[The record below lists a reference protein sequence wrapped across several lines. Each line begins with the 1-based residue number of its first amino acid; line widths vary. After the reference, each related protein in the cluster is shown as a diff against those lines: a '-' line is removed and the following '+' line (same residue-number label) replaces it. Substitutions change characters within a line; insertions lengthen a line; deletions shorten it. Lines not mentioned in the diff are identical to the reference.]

1 MTDRLSDAA
10 ARPRENAD
18 LPVRAEGTGAPV
30 ENYMDLTAPVFNIQS
45 YSIHD
50 GPGIRVTVFVK
61 GCPLRCRWCANPESN
76 LARPQLMFYAAK
88 CTACSR
94 CMEVCPEKAI
104 LPGMKEGKPVALTR
118 REKCTD
124 CGRCAEVCP
133 AGAREIAGKEMTVR
147 AVLDQV
153 LKDKLFLDASGG
165 GMTVSGGECLA
176 HPDFTEAL
184 LYAAKEAGL
193 HTAVE
198 SCSFAPEAAVDK
210 AFRYLDLGLLDIKHM
225 DSAAHKALTGVPN
238 ELILSNIRHVYHDLK
253 KAVTVRV
260 PTIPGC
266 NDSLENIAATARFV
280 KEELGEDVG
289 VHLLPYHRLGESKN
303 ESLGRTMDLS
313 IQVPSDEHME
323 RLKGVVEG
331 FGLYCQIGG

>member
-88 CTACSR
+88 CTACGR

-133 AGAREIAGKEMTVR
+133 AGARELAGKEMTVQ

-184 LYAAKEAGL
+184 LYAAREAGL
-193 HTAVE
+193 HTAAE
-198 SCSFAPEAAVDK
+198 SCCYAPEAVVDK

-238 ELILSNIRHVYHDLK
+238 ELILSNIRHVVHDLK

-260 PTIPGC
+260 PTVPGC
-266 NDSLENIAATARFV
+266 NDSEENIAATARFV
-280 KEELGEDVG
+280 KEELGV
-289 VHLLPYHRLGESKN
+289 
-303 ESLGRTMDLS
+303 
-313 IQVPSDEHME
+313 
-323 RLKGVVEG
+323 
-331 FGLYCQIGG
+331 

>member
-1 MTDRLSDAA
+1 M
-10 ARPRENAD
+10 
-18 LPVRAEGTGAPV
+18 
-30 ENYMDLTAPVFNIQS
+30 
-45 YSIHD
+45 
-50 GPGIRVTVFVK
+50 
-61 GCPLRCRWCANPESN
+61 
-76 LARPQLMFYAAK
+76 
-88 CTACSR
+88 
-94 CMEVCPEKAI
+94 
-104 LPGMKEGKPVALTR
+104 
-118 REKCTD
+118 
-124 CGRCAEVCP
+124 
-133 AGAREIAGKEMTVR
+133 
-147 AVLDQV
+147 
-153 LKDKLFLDASGG
+153 
-165 GMTVSGGECLA
+165 
-176 HPDFTEAL
+176 
-184 LYAAKEAGL
+184 
-193 HTAVE
+193 
-198 SCSFAPEAAVDK
+198 DK
-210 AFRYLDLGLLDIKHM
+210 AFRYLDLGLLDIKYM